1 MLESVLGKCGGS
13 CDPRASLL
21 PSPET
26 TLLVH
31 PDSTGSYFPVLLNRR
46 LFVSLVFV
54 PSTHTFSDHYS
65 FPQGIIL
72 IQASPSTV
80 LTSLSDCPPSLATPA
95 SL

>member
-13 CDPRASLL
+13 CGPTTSPP

-65 FPQGIIL
+65 FAQGIIL
-72 IQASPSTV
+72 IRASPSTV
-80 LTSLSDCPPSLATPA
+80 LTSLSDCPASLATPA